1 MNPSST
7 KSKAIASYVDRL
19 PPCNAACPAGE
30 NIQKWLGLVKEQK
43 LRMAWETIMQNNP
56 LPAVHGRVCYHYCE
70 SKCNRLQYDETV
82 AIHCVE
88 RFLGDM
94 AITEN
99 WSPPISPIVGKKVLI
114 VGAGPAGLSA
124 AYHLRL
130 LGHKVTI
137 YETLPQPGGM
147 MLVGIPAYR
156 LPREILLAEVERIL
170 NMEVEIVYGHKVEDV
185 VAVKEQGNFA
195 AVFLA
200 IGAHIGRN
208 ITLSVTDPCPM
219 FSAVDYLRDIALGQV
234 PRFGSRLVI
243 YGGGNTAI
251 DVARSA
257 KRLGVSDISIVYH
270 RTREKMSAFSHEI
283 ADALAE
289 GIKFIYLRTIVS
301 LNGNNLSLSIN
312 ELDEAGKPR
321 PTGKLE
327 NLITDA
333 LIFAVNQATDS
344 EFLRKVMAVE
354 LQANGSV
361 MVDECFMTGQPGIFA
376 GGDML
381 PYDRSVTIAVGHGK
395 KAAYHIDAY
404 LRGTSFTKSPHH
416 EIATFAKLHISEA
429 KSAKAEQQELA
440 VAERLKSFVEVMQDC
455 SAAEVLSEAK
465 RCFSCGNCF
474 ECDICYN
481 ICPVNAITKL
491 GLGKR
496 YKIDQDKCIG
506 CAKCYK
512 SCPCGAIIM
521 AKR

>member
-1 MNPSST
+1 MNT
-7 KSKAIASYVDRL
+7 KSKAIAAYVDRL

-30 NIQKWLGLVKEQK
+30 NIQKWLGLAKEK
-43 LRMAWETIMQNNP
+43 KPHIAWEAIMQNNP

-82 AIHCVE
+82 VIHCVE

-94 AITEN
+94 AIAEN
-99 WSPPISPIVGKKVLI
+99 WIPAVGPITGKKVLV

-130 LGHKVTI
+130 LGYKVTI
-137 YETLPQPGGM
+137 YEALPQPGGM

-156 LPREILLAEVERIL
+156 LPREILLAEVKRIL
-170 NMEVEIVYGHKVEDV
+170 NMGIEIVYGRKVEDV
-185 VAVKEQGNFA
+185 VSIREQGSFA

-200 IGAHIGRN
+200 IGAHIGKN
-208 ITLSVTDPCPM
+208 IVFSVTNPCPM
-219 FSAVDYLRDIALGQV
+219 LNAVEYLRDIALGQV
-234 PRFGSRLVI
+234 PQFGSRLVI

-257 KRLGVSDISIVYH
+257 KRLGVSDISIIYH
-270 RTREKMSAFSHEI
+270 RTQEKMSAFPHEI

-289 GIKFIYLRTIVS
+289 GIKFIYLRTIVG
-301 LNGNNLSLSIN
+301 LNGNNLSLSVN
-312 ELDEAGKPR
+312 ELDEVGKPQ

-327 NLITDA
+327 IIATDA
-333 LIFAVNQATDS
+333 LIFALNQITDS
-344 EFLRKVMAVE
+344 AFLRKVAAIE
-354 LQANGSV
+354 LQVNGSV
-361 MVDECFMTGQPGIFA
+361 MVDECFMTGQPGVFA

-381 PYDRSVTIAVGHGK
+381 PYERSVTIATGHGK

-404 LRGTSFTKSPHH
+404 LRGTSFTKLPRH
-416 EIATFAKLHISEA
+416 EIASFAKLHIKET
-429 KSAKAEQQELA
+429 KSSKLKQQELA

-455 SAAEVLSEAK
+455 SAAEVLSETQ

-481 ICPVNAITKL
+481 ICPVNAIIKL

-496 YKIDQDKCIG
+496 YKIDVEKCIG